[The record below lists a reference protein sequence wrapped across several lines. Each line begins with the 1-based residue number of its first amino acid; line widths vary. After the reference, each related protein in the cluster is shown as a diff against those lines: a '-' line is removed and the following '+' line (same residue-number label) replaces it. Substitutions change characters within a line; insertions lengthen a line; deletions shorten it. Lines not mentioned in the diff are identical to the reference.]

1 MFTTNVLISLFYSFK
16 LISLMVIV
24 SCFYKMRSNRFLT
37 DTQRKFFV
45 FIGLSSLIG
54 LVFLVFIP
62 LVAIRLV
69 DLRKTSFLAHFFN
82 DLFLLALLNFIV
94 LHLRQTEMHVLVD
107 LGVYKNIDTMN
118 DKELFA
124 EYDKLLVSAK
134 KMRKITK
141 RGER

>member
-1 MFTTNVLISLFYSFK
+1 
-16 LISLMVIV
+16 
-24 SCFYKMRSNRFLT
+24 MRSNRFLT